1 MNPLYTLVVRA
12 ILSVVF
18 CVFYGWITLAVLGRE
33 EEFVDGIQ
41 EVLLFLLGALTTAV
55 VRVIS
60 FWFDSSQGSVEK
72 SAALVRAAEKG
83 KQIDVGD
90 T

>member
-1 MNPLYTLVVRA
+1 MNPVYTLIVRA
-12 ILSVVF
+12 VLSVIFV
-18 CVFYGWITLAVLGRE
+18 VFYGWIVLNILGRDH
-33 EEFVDGIQ
+33 EFMDGVK

-72 SAALVRAAEKG
+72 SVTLARVAESAER
-83 KQIDVGD
+83 
-90 T
+90 

>member
-1 MNPLYTLVVRA
+1 MNPVYTLIVRA

-18 CVFYGWITLAVLGRE
+18 VAFYGWITIEVLQRKE
-33 EEFVDGIQ
+33 AFTDGVQ
-41 EVLLFLLGALTTAV
+41 EVVLFLLGALTTSV

-72 SAALVRAAEKG
+72 TASLVEVAKRES
-83 KQIDVGD
+83 
-90 T
+90 

>member
-1 MNPLYTLVVRA
+1 MNPVYTLIVRA
-12 ILSVVF
+12 ILSVIF
-18 CVFYGWITLAVLGRE
+18 CVFYGWIVLNVLGRE
-33 EEFVDGIQ
+33 QEILDGIK

-72 SAALVRAAEKG
+72 SAAIARAMVDKP
-83 KQIDVGD
+83 
-90 T
+90 